1 MRDEVQLASDI
12 YRLEGATS
20 TPVLVAA
27 PPATKMVVILT
38 RKLQTSDSSATM
50 AYCSSLVYLAASLVL
65 LPLPAMVGEMP
76 NVHPGIAFVIRP
88 WSKPPFR
95 DWLIMSALGLIWT
108 AWLYLLSR
116 AYSLAEASVAAPFEY
131 VSLPINM
138 TWGFLNLARDPD
150 LVNLSWCLIGSGE
163 WIVCSVPGACGT
175 AERGRTEQR
184 SGKWLLSA
192 SRHLRSNLP

>member
-1 MRDEVQLASDI
+1 MARMRDEVQLASDI

-76 NVHPGIAFVIRP
+76 NVHPSIAFVIRP
-88 WSKPPFR
+88 WSMPPFP

-138 TWGFLNLARDPD
+138 MWGFLIWHEIPTWSTSVGASLA
-150 LVNLSWCLIGSGE
+150 LGSGLY
-163 WIVCSVPGACGT
+163 VLYR
-175 AERGRTEQR
+175 ERVERPKGVELSNAPE
-184 SGKWLLSA
+184 SGY
-192 SRHLRSNLP
+192 